1 LPVWLELDMEHLTGR
16 TILVVEDVFLIASAV
31 EHELLRRGAASV
43 RLAPSA
49 ARVQDI
55 LGVARVDAAILD
67 VNLEGDDSYAL
78 ADRLVAMAVP
88 FIFAT
93 ALAPEEI
100 PRRFSKIPVFVKQY
114 AVEDLV
120 ANLCCLINSNESP
133 ASLHSAQG
141 SAQTSMGLDAG

>member
-1 LPVWLELDMEHLTGR
+1 MEHLTGR
-16 TILVVEDVFLIASAV
+16 TILIVEDVFLIASAV

-78 ADRLVAMAVP
+78 ADRLAAMAVP

-93 ALAPEEI
+93 ALAPDEI
-100 PRRFSKIPVFVKQY
+100 PTRFSQIPVFVKPY

-120 ANLCCLINSNESP
+120 ANLCCLVNARQNP
-133 ASLHSAQG
+133 ASLHSAQRSG
-141 SAQTSMGLDAG
+141 ETSMGQDAG